1 MPGGGGRHT
10 NLAEVGWEQQPAA
23 RGTFQRPSPDR
34 ASANRSWSGAGMW
47 SQGDRVELLPNNAKE
62 MPDIFISQLE
72 LNEVLLNIT
81 SYQLI
86 YFCTEQICYHDHTI

>member
-1 MPGGGGRHT
+1 
-10 NLAEVGWEQQPAA
+10 
-23 RGTFQRPSPDR
+23 
-34 ASANRSWSGAGMW
+34 MW

-62 MPDIFISQLE
+62 MPDTFISQLG

-86 YFCTEQICYHDHTI
+86 YFYTEQICYHDHTI